1 MKRCSVTDGKMI
13 LDLLDRSPLTIAALA
28 NKTGLSNDVIR
39 NRLKKLK
46 ADDKVH
52 ISGYV
57 NRVYVFERIYS
68 AGPGKDLSIQD
79 YRQSLAKNEV
89 IVKPLCRKPQPK
101 KCKFRREFFDDLMFQ
116 VVAGKAQSW

>member
-1 MKRCSVTDGKMI
+1 MKRCSVTTGKMI
-13 LDLLDRSPLTIAALA
+13 LDLLDCSPLTVAALA
-28 NKTGLSNDVIR
+28 NETGLSNDTIR
-39 NRLKKLK
+39 NRLKELK
-46 ADDKVH
+46 ANGKVH

-68 AGPGKDLSIQD
+68 AGPGKDMSIQD
-79 YRQSLAKNEV
+79 YKAFLAKNKV

-116 VVAGKAQSW
+116 VVAGKAQS